1 MKGLS
6 TQQKK
11 IIQKIRAIHKAGQPL
26 NISAVKRHHPKLLEQ
41 VMSLKHFR
49 GWRKALEA
57 AGLSYKKIRIEL
69 LDHCTCAICG
79 EKLVTL
85 AAHLRAKHG
94 MSKEQYRKEF
104 PGEETNSDVMRAEK
118 TDALRKPPHWEPVWS
133 REYLIDYFIYKH
145 EQGEDLAPWTVYRDE
160 LAVHANTKKYFGSY
174 RAGIEAAGIDY
185 KEIRVIDLTERWTA
199 QKVLER
205 IRQLHRK
212 KPLNST
218 TDIRRRDSRL
228 YDSCHR
234 YFGGPVAAI
243 EAAGI
248 PYTRLKFRRM
258 RKWTRNCVLRTIRTL
273 EDGGASLRPATLSR
287 HLDGQ
292 AGPLLDAATDYFGS
306 WDGALR
312 AAGVG
317 GRKPRTA
324 RRVAGKRKTARRS
337 GR

>member
-1 MKGLS
+1 MKGFTS
-6 TQQKK
+6 QQKK
-11 IIQKIRAIHKAGQPL
+11 IVQRIRALHKAGQPL

-49 GWRKALEA
+49 GWRKAIEA
-57 AGLSYKKIRIEL
+57 AGLSYKKLHTEL

-94 MSKEQYRKEF
+94 ISKEQYRKEF

-133 REYLIDYFIYKH
+133 REYLVDYFIYKH

-160 LAVHANTKKYFGSY
+160 SAVHANTKKYFGSY

-185 KEIRVIDLTERWTA
+185 REIRVIDLTEQWTA

-205 IRQLHRK
+205 IRKLHAR

-248 PYTRLKFRRM
+248 PYTRLKYRRM
-258 RKWTRNCVLRTIRTL
+258 RKWTRSCVLRTIRTL
-273 EDGGASLRPATLSR
+273 DDGGVSLRPASLTR

-292 AGPLLDAATDYFGS
+292 AAKLLDAAADHFGS

-317 GRKPRTA
+317 RRTKS
-324 RRVAGKRKTARRS
+324 RRKTRSSARK
-337 GR
+337 